1 MPSVFINL
9 AQEMLSAAIKSF
21 SQVFEPH
28 FRSIFFKALGLTLLL
43 LLVVW
48 IAIQGV
54 VGYFIDLPQDWQDTT
69 VSIVTGIGAL
79 IGLGYILAP
88 VSAMVVAFYQDQISE
103 LVEEDSY
110 PNEKRGKALPL
121 GESIVTALRFV
132 GVIIVANIFA
142 LMLFFIPGIG
152 QIAFLLV
159 NGYLLGREYFEFVA
173 MRFMSPQEAKA
184 FRKSQ
189 GGTVF
194 AAGLIVAFVLAIPI
208 VNLITP
214 LFATIFM
221 VHVFKT
227 LRTKRNLSV

>member
-1 MPSVFINL
+1 
-9 AQEMLSAAIKSF
+9 MLSAAIKSF
-21 SQVFEPH
+21 SQVFEPS
-28 FRSIFFKALGLTLLL
+28 FRSLLFKALGLTLLL

-54 VGYFIDLPQDWQDTT
+54 VGYFIDLPLDWQDTT

-79 IGLGYILAP
+79 IGLGFMLAP
-88 VSAMVVAFYQDQISE
+88 VSAMVVAFYQDQISD
-103 LVEEDSY
+103 LVEEQSY
-110 PNEKRGKALPL
+110 PNDRRGKALPL

-132 GVIIVANIFA
+132 GVVIVANIFA

-152 QIAFLLV
+152 QIAFLLI

-173 MRFMSPQEAKA
+173 MRFMPTEEAKV

-194 AAGLIVAFVLAIPI
+194 AAGLIIAFVLAVPI
-208 VNLITP
+208 LNLITP

-221 VHVFKT
+221 VHMFKK
-227 LRTKRNLSV
+227 LRTRRNLPV